1 MTYHTETLDHLLDL
15 EPLHAPRANPGYTVI
30 HPLHDA
36 PEAKCS
42 ADRLG
47 PMKLTPG
54 CRLAL
59 VAVRFYL
66 VAIMVM
72 GAYRVVTLMGTIK
85 H

>member
-15 EPLHAPRANPGYTVI
+15 EPLHAPRASQGYTVI